1 MKIFIRETIFSV
13 ILTVILIFI
22 ISLLMAFTSISENLI
37 IPFVIGAVSLSLLI
51 CAYRIAKNKKEKGIL
66 YGIGLGISYMV
77 MLYIISIFI
86 NFDFALSLNSL
97 IMICMGILGGAVGG
111 ILGVNF

>member
-13 ILTVILIFI
+13 ILTIILIFI

-37 IPFVIGAVSLSLLI
+37 LPLTIGAVSLSLLI

-66 YGIGLGISYMV
+66 YGVGLGALYMV
-77 MLYIISIFI
+77 ILYIISVFI
-86 NFDFALSLNSL
+86 SFDFSVSTNSL
-97 IMICMGILGGAVGG
+97 IMIFLGILGGAIGG